1 MFGKF
6 MNNYYYGKSGK
17 GDYQKDDLPRTRWQ
31 LFWEML
37 RVRFAGLFRLNIVS
51 VIAWLPAMYVLIQLM
66 SNLFNIAGV
75 AQTVE
80 MDPSAATPEQLELVQ
95 NLRPLYNS
103 VIMRSLLLLV
113 PAIAITGPFQAGM
126 AYVTR
131 NWARDEHAF
140 VWSDFKDALI
150 GNWKQSLVISFI
162 TGLVP
167 LIVYV
172 GYQFYV
178 NNATDTSY
186 SIDSSAS
193 SIGELYDAAIGRH
206 WSTSDYFFKG
216 EVDELRVSLV
226 ARERSWLTTGYN
238 NMYSTS
244 TFYSIG
250 SESIASGYNSPGYL
264 YSSIFDLGSTDK
276 ELRSMSVEQ
285 NVPSG
290 CNLTVTV
297 EGSDGADFS
306 TVASED
312 FSDDSATYYTSSTPA
327 ALNGKRYIRY
337 KATLTACNSNADTPA
352 LYSVKFNYR

>member
-150 GNWKQSLVISFI
+150 ANWKQSLVISFI

-172 GYQFYV
+172 GYQFYGDMGQQNLLFV
-178 NNATDTSY
+178 VPQMLTAMLGLVWTLALVYFYPMMVTYKLNLRTLLRNALLL
-186 SIDSSAS
+186 
-193 SIGELYDAAIGRH
+193 SIGRLPQTAGVRLVMLVPTLLALAVSWFIPAYTIYALMVLAGYYLLIGNALARFVYA
-206 WSTSDYFFKG
+206 SLSNAVFDKFINTRLEGVQINRGLAKEEDI
-216 EVDELRVSLV
+216 DE
-226 ARERSWLTTGYN
+226 
-238 NMYSTS
+238 
-244 TFYSIG
+244 
-250 SESIASGYNSPGYL
+250 
-264 YSSIFDLGSTDK
+264 
-276 ELRSMSVEQ
+276 
-285 NVPSG
+285 
-290 CNLTVTV
+290 
-297 EGSDGADFS
+297 GADDD
-306 TVASED
+306 ED
-312 FSDDSATYYTSSTPA
+312 TEA
-327 ALNGKRYIRY
+327 
-337 KATLTACNSNADTPA
+337 
-352 LYSVKFNYR
+352 

>member
-80 MDPSAATPEQLELVQ
+80 MDPSAATPEQLDLVQ

-150 GNWKQSLVISFI
+150 ANWKQSLVISFI

-172 GYQFYV
+172 GYQFYGDMGQQNMLFV
-178 NNATDTSY
+178 VPQMLTAMLGLVWTLALVYFYPMMVTYKLNLRTLLRNAFLL
-186 SIDSSAS
+186 
-193 SIGELYDAAIGRH
+193 SIGRLPQTAGARLVMLVPTLLALAVSWFIPAYTIYALMVLAGYYLLIGNALARFVYA
-206 WSTSDYFFKG
+206 SLSNAVFDKFINTRLEGVQINRGLAKEEDI
-216 EVDELRVSLV
+216 DE
-226 ARERSWLTTGYN
+226 
-238 NMYSTS
+238 
-244 TFYSIG
+244 
-250 SESIASGYNSPGYL
+250 
-264 YSSIFDLGSTDK
+264 
-276 ELRSMSVEQ
+276 
-285 NVPSG
+285 
-290 CNLTVTV
+290 
-297 EGSDGADFS
+297 GADDD
-306 TVASED
+306 ED
-312 FSDDSATYYTSSTPA
+312 TEA
-327 ALNGKRYIRY
+327 
-337 KATLTACNSNADTPA
+337 
-352 LYSVKFNYR
+352 

>member
-1 MFGKF
+1 

-80 MDPSAATPEQLELVQ
+80 MDPSVATPEQLELVQ

-172 GYQFYV
+172 GYQFYGDMGQQNMLFV
-178 NNATDTSY
+178 VPQMLTAMLGLVWTLALVYFYPMMVTYKLNLRTLLRNAFLL
-186 SIDSSAS
+186 
-193 SIGELYDAAIGRH
+193 SIGRLPQTAGARLVMLVPALLALAVSWFIPAYTIYALMVLAGYYLLIGNALARFVYA
-206 WSTSDYFFKG
+206 SLSNAVFDKFINTRLEGVQINRGLAKEEDI
-216 EVDELRVSLV
+216 DE
-226 ARERSWLTTGYN
+226 
-238 NMYSTS
+238 
-244 TFYSIG
+244 
-250 SESIASGYNSPGYL
+250 
-264 YSSIFDLGSTDK
+264 
-276 ELRSMSVEQ
+276 
-285 NVPSG
+285 
-290 CNLTVTV
+290 
-297 EGSDGADFS
+297 GADDD
-306 TVASED
+306 ED
-312 FSDDSATYYTSSTPA
+312 TEA
-327 ALNGKRYIRY
+327 
-337 KATLTACNSNADTPA
+337 
-352 LYSVKFNYR
+352 

>member
-150 GNWKQSLVISFI
+150 ANWKQSLVISFI

-172 GYQFYV
+172 GYQFYGDMGQQNLLFV
-178 NNATDTSY
+178 VPQMLTAMLGLVWTLALVYFYPMMVTYKLNLRTLLRNALLL
-186 SIDSSAS
+186 
-193 SIGELYDAAIGRH
+193 SIGRLPQTAGARLVMLVPTLLALAVSWFMPAYTIYALMVLAGYYLLIGNALARFV
-206 WSTSDYFFKG
+206 YA
-216 EVDELRVSLV
+216 SL
-226 ARERSWLTTGYN
+226 
-238 NMYSTS
+238 
-244 TFYSIG
+244 
-250 SESIASGYNSPGYL
+250 
-264 YSSIFDLGSTDK
+264 
-276 ELRSMSVEQ
+276 
-285 NVPSG
+285 
-290 CNLTVTV
+290 
-297 EGSDGADFS
+297 
-306 TVASED
+306 
-312 FSDDSATYYTSSTPA
+312 
-327 ALNGKRYIRY
+327 
-337 KATLTACNSNADTPA
+337 SNAVFD
-352 LYSVKFNYR
+352 KFINTRLEGVQINRGLAKEEDIDDGMDDDEDSEA

>member
-6 MNNYYYGKSGK
+6 MNSYYYGKSGK

-150 GNWKQSLVISFI
+150 ANWKQSLVISFI

-172 GYQFYV
+172 GYQFYGDMGQQNLLFV
-178 NNATDTSY
+178 VPQMLTAMLGLVWTLALVYFYPMMVTYKLNLRTLLRNAFLL
-186 SIDSSAS
+186 
-193 SIGELYDAAIGRH
+193 SIGRLPQTAGARLAMLVPTLLALAVSWFMPAYTIYALMVLAGYYLLIGNALARFV
-206 WSTSDYFFKG
+206 YA
-216 EVDELRVSLV
+216 SL
-226 ARERSWLTTGYN
+226 
-238 NMYSTS
+238 
-244 TFYSIG
+244 
-250 SESIASGYNSPGYL
+250 
-264 YSSIFDLGSTDK
+264 
-276 ELRSMSVEQ
+276 
-285 NVPSG
+285 
-290 CNLTVTV
+290 
-297 EGSDGADFS
+297 
-306 TVASED
+306 
-312 FSDDSATYYTSSTPA
+312 
-327 ALNGKRYIRY
+327 
-337 KATLTACNSNADTPA
+337 SNAVFD
-352 LYSVKFNYR
+352 KFINTRLEGVQINRGLAKEEDIDDGMDDDEDSEA

>member
-1 MFGKF
+1 LNISYLDGGSAVFGKF

-80 MDPSAATPEQLELVQ
+80 MDPSVATPEQLELVQ

-150 GNWKQSLVISFI
+150 ANWKQSLVISFI

-172 GYQFYV
+172 GYQFYGDMGQQNLLFV
-178 NNATDTSY
+178 VPQMLTAMLGLVWTLALVYFYPMMVTYKLNLRTLLRNAFLL
-186 SIDSSAS
+186 
-193 SIGELYDAAIGRH
+193 SIGRLPQTAGARLVMLVPALLALAVSWFIPAYTIYALMVLAGYYLLIGNALARFV
-206 WSTSDYFFKG
+206 YA
-216 EVDELRVSLV
+216 SL
-226 ARERSWLTTGYN
+226 
-238 NMYSTS
+238 
-244 TFYSIG
+244 
-250 SESIASGYNSPGYL
+250 
-264 YSSIFDLGSTDK
+264 
-276 ELRSMSVEQ
+276 
-285 NVPSG
+285 
-290 CNLTVTV
+290 
-297 EGSDGADFS
+297 
-306 TVASED
+306 
-312 FSDDSATYYTSSTPA
+312 
-327 ALNGKRYIRY
+327 
-337 KATLTACNSNADTPA
+337 SNAVFDKFINTRLEGVQINRGLAKEEDIDEDADDDEDTEA
-352 LYSVKFNYR
+352 

>member
-37 RVRFAGLFRLNIVS
+37 CVRFAGLFRLNIVS

-172 GYQFYV
+172 GYQFYGDMGQQNLLFV
-178 NNATDTSY
+178 VPQMLTAMLGLVWTLALVYFYPMMVTYKLNLRTLLRNAFLL
-186 SIDSSAS
+186 
-193 SIGELYDAAIGRH
+193 SIGRLPQTAGARLVMLVPALLALAVSWFIPAYTIYALMVLAGYYLLIGNALARFVYA
-206 WSTSDYFFKG
+206 SLSNAVFDKFINTRLEGVQINRGLAKEEDI
-216 EVDELRVSLV
+216 DE
-226 ARERSWLTTGYN
+226 
-238 NMYSTS
+238 
-244 TFYSIG
+244 
-250 SESIASGYNSPGYL
+250 
-264 YSSIFDLGSTDK
+264 
-276 ELRSMSVEQ
+276 
-285 NVPSG
+285 
-290 CNLTVTV
+290 
-297 EGSDGADFS
+297 GADDD
-306 TVASED
+306 ED
-312 FSDDSATYYTSSTPA
+312 TEA
-327 ALNGKRYIRY
+327 
-337 KATLTACNSNADTPA
+337 
-352 LYSVKFNYR
+352 

>member
-150 GNWKQSLVISFI
+150 ANWKQSLVISFI

-172 GYQFYV
+172 GYQFYGDMGQQNMLFV
-178 NNATDTSY
+178 VPQMLTAMLGLVWTLALVYFYPMMVTYKLNLRTLLRNAFLL
-186 SIDSSAS
+186 
-193 SIGELYDAAIGRH
+193 SIGRLPQTAGARLVMLVPTLLALAVSWFIPAYTIYALMVLAGYYLLIGNALARFVYA
-206 WSTSDYFFKG
+206 SLSNAVFDKFINTRLEGVQINRGLAKEEDI
-216 EVDELRVSLV
+216 DE
-226 ARERSWLTTGYN
+226 
-238 NMYSTS
+238 
-244 TFYSIG
+244 
-250 SESIASGYNSPGYL
+250 
-264 YSSIFDLGSTDK
+264 
-276 ELRSMSVEQ
+276 
-285 NVPSG
+285 
-290 CNLTVTV
+290 
-297 EGSDGADFS
+297 GADDD
-306 TVASED
+306 ED
-312 FSDDSATYYTSSTPA
+312 TEA
-327 ALNGKRYIRY
+327 
-337 KATLTACNSNADTPA
+337 
-352 LYSVKFNYR
+352 

>member
-75 AQTVE
+75 AQTME

-95 NLRPLYNS
+95 NLSPLYNS

-150 GNWKQSLVISFI
+150 ANWKQSLVISFI

-172 GYQFYV
+172 GYQFYGDMGQQNLLFV
-178 NNATDTSY
+178 VPQMLTAMLGLVWTLALVYFYPMMVTYKLNLRTLLRNALLL
-186 SIDSSAS
+186 
-193 SIGELYDAAIGRH
+193 SIGRLPQTAGARLVMLVPTLLALAVSWFMPAYTIYALMVLAGYYLLIGNALARFV
-206 WSTSDYFFKG
+206 YA
-216 EVDELRVSLV
+216 SL
-226 ARERSWLTTGYN
+226 
-238 NMYSTS
+238 
-244 TFYSIG
+244 
-250 SESIASGYNSPGYL
+250 
-264 YSSIFDLGSTDK
+264 
-276 ELRSMSVEQ
+276 
-285 NVPSG
+285 
-290 CNLTVTV
+290 
-297 EGSDGADFS
+297 
-306 TVASED
+306 
-312 FSDDSATYYTSSTPA
+312 
-327 ALNGKRYIRY
+327 
-337 KATLTACNSNADTPA
+337 SNAVFD
-352 LYSVKFNYR
+352 KFINTRIEGVQINRGLAKEEDIDDGMDDEEDSEA

>member
-150 GNWKQSLVISFI
+150 GNWKQSLVISLI

-172 GYQFYV
+172 GYQFYGDMGQQNMLFV
-178 NNATDTSY
+178 VPQMLTAMLGLVWTLALVYFYPMMVTYKLNLRTLLRNAFLL
-186 SIDSSAS
+186 
-193 SIGELYDAAIGRH
+193 SIGRLPQTAGARLVMLVPTLLALAVSWFIPPYTIYALMVLAGYYLLIGNALARFVYA
-206 WSTSDYFFKG
+206 SLSNAVFDKFINTRLEGVQINRGLAKEEDI
-216 EVDELRVSLV
+216 DE
-226 ARERSWLTTGYN
+226 
-238 NMYSTS
+238 
-244 TFYSIG
+244 
-250 SESIASGYNSPGYL
+250 
-264 YSSIFDLGSTDK
+264 
-276 ELRSMSVEQ
+276 
-285 NVPSG
+285 
-290 CNLTVTV
+290 
-297 EGSDGADFS
+297 GADDD
-306 TVASED
+306 ED
-312 FSDDSATYYTSSTPA
+312 TEA
-327 ALNGKRYIRY
+327 
-337 KATLTACNSNADTPA
+337 
-352 LYSVKFNYR
+352 

>member
-6 MNNYYYGKSGK
+6 MNNYYYGKSGN

-150 GNWKQSLVISFI
+150 ANWKQSLVISFI

-172 GYQFYV
+172 GYQFYGDMGQQNLLFV
-178 NNATDTSY
+178 VPQMLTAMLGLVWTLALVYFYPMMVTYKLNLRTLLRNAFLL
-186 SIDSSAS
+186 
-193 SIGELYDAAIGRH
+193 SIGRLPQTAGARLVMLVPTLLALAVSWFMPAYTIYALMVLAGYYLLIGNALARFVYA
-206 WSTSDYFFKG
+206 SLSNAVFDKFINTRLEGVQINRGLAKEEDI
-216 EVDELRVSLV
+216 DE
-226 ARERSWLTTGYN
+226 
-238 NMYSTS
+238 
-244 TFYSIG
+244 
-250 SESIASGYNSPGYL
+250 
-264 YSSIFDLGSTDK
+264 
-276 ELRSMSVEQ
+276 
-285 NVPSG
+285 
-290 CNLTVTV
+290 
-297 EGSDGADFS
+297 GADDD
-306 TVASED
+306 ED
-312 FSDDSATYYTSSTPA
+312 TEA
-327 ALNGKRYIRY
+327 
-337 KATLTACNSNADTPA
+337 
-352 LYSVKFNYR
+352 

>member
-172 GYQFYV
+172 GYQFYGDMGQQNMLFV
-178 NNATDTSY
+178 VPQMLTAMLGLVWTLALVYFYPMMVTYKLNLRTLLRNAFLL
-186 SIDSSAS
+186 
-193 SIGELYDAAIGRH
+193 SIGRLPQTAGVRLVMLVPALLALAVSWFIPAYTIYALMVLAGYYLLIGNALARFVYA
-206 WSTSDYFFKG
+206 SLSNAVFDKFINTRLEGVQINRGLAKEEDI
-216 EVDELRVSLV
+216 DE
-226 ARERSWLTTGYN
+226 
-238 NMYSTS
+238 
-244 TFYSIG
+244 
-250 SESIASGYNSPGYL
+250 
-264 YSSIFDLGSTDK
+264 
-276 ELRSMSVEQ
+276 
-285 NVPSG
+285 
-290 CNLTVTV
+290 
-297 EGSDGADFS
+297 GADDD
-306 TVASED
+306 ED
-312 FSDDSATYYTSSTPA
+312 TEA
-327 ALNGKRYIRY
+327 
-337 KATLTACNSNADTPA
+337 
-352 LYSVKFNYR
+352 

>member
-80 MDPSAATPEQLELVQ
+80 MDPSAATPEQLDLVQ

-150 GNWKQSLVISFI
+150 ANWKQSLVISFI

-172 GYQFYV
+172 GYQFYGDMGQQNMLFV
-178 NNATDTSY
+178 VPQMLTAMLGLVWTLALVYFYPMMVTYKLNLRTLLRNAFLL
-186 SIDSSAS
+186 
-193 SIGELYDAAIGRH
+193 SIGRLPQTAGARLVMLVPTLLALAVSWFIPAYTIYALMVLAGYYLLIGNALARFV
-206 WSTSDYFFKG
+206 YA
-216 EVDELRVSLV
+216 SL
-226 ARERSWLTTGYN
+226 
-238 NMYSTS
+238 
-244 TFYSIG
+244 
-250 SESIASGYNSPGYL
+250 
-264 YSSIFDLGSTDK
+264 
-276 ELRSMSVEQ
+276 
-285 NVPSG
+285 
-290 CNLTVTV
+290 
-297 EGSDGADFS
+297 
-306 TVASED
+306 
-312 FSDDSATYYTSSTPA
+312 
-327 ALNGKRYIRY
+327 
-337 KATLTACNSNADTPA
+337 SNAVFDKFINTRLEGVQINRGLAKEEDIDEDADDDEDTEA
-352 LYSVKFNYR
+352 

>member
-150 GNWKQSLVISFI
+150 ANWKQSLVISFI

-172 GYQFYV
+172 GYQFYGDMGQQNLLFV
-178 NNATDTSY
+178 VPQMLTAMLGLVWTLALVYFYPMMVTYKLNLRTLLRNAFLL
-186 SIDSSAS
+186 
-193 SIGELYDAAIGRH
+193 SIGRLPQTAGARLVMLVPALLALAVSWFIPAYTIYALMVLAGYYLLIGNALARFVYA
-206 WSTSDYFFKG
+206 SLSNAVFDKFINTRLEGVQINRGLAKEEDI
-216 EVDELRVSLV
+216 DE
-226 ARERSWLTTGYN
+226 
-238 NMYSTS
+238 
-244 TFYSIG
+244 
-250 SESIASGYNSPGYL
+250 
-264 YSSIFDLGSTDK
+264 
-276 ELRSMSVEQ
+276 
-285 NVPSG
+285 
-290 CNLTVTV
+290 
-297 EGSDGADFS
+297 GADDD
-306 TVASED
+306 ED
-312 FSDDSATYYTSSTPA
+312 TEA
-327 ALNGKRYIRY
+327 
-337 KATLTACNSNADTPA
+337 
-352 LYSVKFNYR
+352 

>member
-150 GNWKQSLVISFI
+150 ANWKQSLVISFI

-172 GYQFYV
+172 GYQFYGDMGQQNMLFV
-178 NNATDTSY
+178 VPQMLTAMLGLVWTLALVYFYPMMVTYKLNLRTLLRNALLL
-186 SIDSSAS
+186 
-193 SIGELYDAAIGRH
+193 SIGRLPQTAGARLAMLVPTLLALAVSWFMPAYTIYALMVLAGYYLLIGNALARFV
-206 WSTSDYFFKG
+206 YA
-216 EVDELRVSLV
+216 SL
-226 ARERSWLTTGYN
+226 
-238 NMYSTS
+238 
-244 TFYSIG
+244 
-250 SESIASGYNSPGYL
+250 
-264 YSSIFDLGSTDK
+264 
-276 ELRSMSVEQ
+276 
-285 NVPSG
+285 
-290 CNLTVTV
+290 
-297 EGSDGADFS
+297 
-306 TVASED
+306 
-312 FSDDSATYYTSSTPA
+312 
-327 ALNGKRYIRY
+327 
-337 KATLTACNSNADTPA
+337 SNAVFDKFINTRLEGVQINRGLAKEEDIDEDADDDEDTEA
-352 LYSVKFNYR
+352 

>member
-51 VIAWLPAMYVLIQLM
+51 MIAWLPAMYVLMQLM

-103 VIMRSLLLLV
+103 VIMRSLLFLV

-150 GNWKQSLVISFI
+150 GNWKQSLVIAFI

-172 GYQFYV
+172 GYQFYGDMGQQNMLFV
-178 NNATDTSY
+178 VPQMLTAMLGLVWSLALVYFYPMMVTYKLNLRTLLRNALLL
-186 SIDSSAS
+186 
-193 SIGELYDAAIGRH
+193 SIGRLPQTAGARLVMLVPALLALAVSWFIPAYTIYALMVLAGYYLLIGNALARFV
-206 WSTSDYFFKG
+206 YA
-216 EVDELRVSLV
+216 SLANAV
-226 ARERSWLTTGYN
+226 
-238 NMYSTS
+238 
-244 TFYSIG
+244 
-250 SESIASGYNSPGYL
+250 
-264 YSSIFDLGSTDK
+264 FDKFINTRLEG
-276 ELRSMSVEQ
+276 VEINRGLAKQ
-285 NVPSG
+285 
-290 CNLTVTV
+290 
-297 EGSDGADFS
+297 EDIDDGAD
-306 TVASED
+306 ED
-312 FSDDSATYYTSSTPA
+312 EDDQA
-327 ALNGKRYIRY
+327 
-337 KATLTACNSNADTPA
+337 
-352 LYSVKFNYR
+352 

>member
-80 MDPSAATPEQLELVQ
+80 MDPSVATPEQLELVQ

-172 GYQFYV
+172 GYQFYGDMGQQNMLFV
-178 NNATDTSY
+178 VPQMLTAMLGLVWTLALVYFYPMMVTYKLNLRTLLRNAFLL
-186 SIDSSAS
+186 
-193 SIGELYDAAIGRH
+193 SIGRLPQTAGARIVMLVPALLALAVSWFIPAYTIYALMVLAGYYLLIGNALARFVYA
-206 WSTSDYFFKG
+206 SLSNAVFDKFINTRLEGVQINRGLAKEEDI
-216 EVDELRVSLV
+216 DE
-226 ARERSWLTTGYN
+226 
-238 NMYSTS
+238 
-244 TFYSIG
+244 
-250 SESIASGYNSPGYL
+250 
-264 YSSIFDLGSTDK
+264 
-276 ELRSMSVEQ
+276 
-285 NVPSG
+285 
-290 CNLTVTV
+290 
-297 EGSDGADFS
+297 GADDD
-306 TVASED
+306 ED
-312 FSDDSATYYTSSTPA
+312 TEA
-327 ALNGKRYIRY
+327 
-337 KATLTACNSNADTPA
+337 
-352 LYSVKFNYR
+352 

>member
-1 MFGKF
+1 

-172 GYQFYV
+172 GYQFYGDMGQQNMLFV
-178 NNATDTSY
+178 VPQMLTAMLGLVWTLALVYFYPMMVTYKLNLRTLLRNAFLL
-186 SIDSSAS
+186 
-193 SIGELYDAAIGRH
+193 SIGRLPQTAGARLVMLVPTLLALAVSWFIPAYTIYALMVLAGYYLLIGNALARFV
-206 WSTSDYFFKG
+206 YA
-216 EVDELRVSLV
+216 SL
-226 ARERSWLTTGYN
+226 
-238 NMYSTS
+238 
-244 TFYSIG
+244 
-250 SESIASGYNSPGYL
+250 
-264 YSSIFDLGSTDK
+264 
-276 ELRSMSVEQ
+276 
-285 NVPSG
+285 
-290 CNLTVTV
+290 
-297 EGSDGADFS
+297 
-306 TVASED
+306 
-312 FSDDSATYYTSSTPA
+312 
-327 ALNGKRYIRY
+327 
-337 KATLTACNSNADTPA
+337 SNAVFDKFINTRLEGVQINRGLAKEEDIDEDADDDEDTEA
-352 LYSVKFNYR
+352 

>member
-1 MFGKF
+1 

-150 GNWKQSLVISFI
+150 ANWKQSLVISFI

-172 GYQFYV
+172 GYQFYGDMGQQNLLFV
-178 NNATDTSY
+178 VPQMLTAMLGLVWTLALVYFYPMMVTYKLNLRTLLRNAFLL
-186 SIDSSAS
+186 
-193 SIGELYDAAIGRH
+193 SIGRLPQTAGARLVMLVPALLALAVSWFIPAYTIYALMVLAGYYLLIGNALARFVYA
-206 WSTSDYFFKG
+206 SLSNAVFDKFINTRLEGVQINRGLAKEEDI
-216 EVDELRVSLV
+216 DE
-226 ARERSWLTTGYN
+226 
-238 NMYSTS
+238 
-244 TFYSIG
+244 
-250 SESIASGYNSPGYL
+250 
-264 YSSIFDLGSTDK
+264 
-276 ELRSMSVEQ
+276 
-285 NVPSG
+285 
-290 CNLTVTV
+290 
-297 EGSDGADFS
+297 GADDD
-306 TVASED
+306 ED
-312 FSDDSATYYTSSTPA
+312 TEA
-327 ALNGKRYIRY
+327 
-337 KATLTACNSNADTPA
+337 
-352 LYSVKFNYR
+352 

>member
-75 AQTVE
+75 AQTME

-150 GNWKQSLVISFI
+150 ANWKQSLVISFI

-172 GYQFYV
+172 GYQFYGDMGQQNMLFV
-178 NNATDTSY
+178 VPQMLTAMLGLVWTLALVYFYPMMVTYKLNLRTLLRNAFLL
-186 SIDSSAS
+186 
-193 SIGELYDAAIGRH
+193 SIGRLPQTAGARLVMLVPTLLALAVSWFIPAYTIYALMVLAGYYLLIGNALARFV
-206 WSTSDYFFKG
+206 YA
-216 EVDELRVSLV
+216 SL
-226 ARERSWLTTGYN
+226 
-238 NMYSTS
+238 
-244 TFYSIG
+244 
-250 SESIASGYNSPGYL
+250 
-264 YSSIFDLGSTDK
+264 
-276 ELRSMSVEQ
+276 
-285 NVPSG
+285 
-290 CNLTVTV
+290 
-297 EGSDGADFS
+297 
-306 TVASED
+306 
-312 FSDDSATYYTSSTPA
+312 
-327 ALNGKRYIRY
+327 
-337 KATLTACNSNADTPA
+337 SNAVFDKFINTRLEGVQINRGLAKEEDIDEDADDDEDTEA
-352 LYSVKFNYR
+352 

>member
-172 GYQFYV
+172 GYQFYGDMGQQNMLFV
-178 NNATDTSY
+178 VPQMLTAMLGLVWTLALVYFYPMMVTYKLNLRTLLRNAFLL
-186 SIDSSAS
+186 
-193 SIGELYDAAIGRH
+193 SIGRLPQTAGARLAMLVPTLLALAVSWFMPAYTIYALMVLAGYYLLIGNALARFVYA
-206 WSTSDYFFKG
+206 SLSNAVFDKFINTRLEGVQINRGLAKEEDI
-216 EVDELRVSLV
+216 DE
-226 ARERSWLTTGYN
+226 
-238 NMYSTS
+238 
-244 TFYSIG
+244 
-250 SESIASGYNSPGYL
+250 
-264 YSSIFDLGSTDK
+264 
-276 ELRSMSVEQ
+276 
-285 NVPSG
+285 
-290 CNLTVTV
+290 
-297 EGSDGADFS
+297 GADDD
-306 TVASED
+306 ED
-312 FSDDSATYYTSSTPA
+312 TEA
-327 ALNGKRYIRY
+327 
-337 KATLTACNSNADTPA
+337 
-352 LYSVKFNYR
+352 

>member
-6 MNNYYYGKSGK
+6 MNNYYYGKSGN

-172 GYQFYV
+172 GYQFYGDMGQQNMLFV
-178 NNATDTSY
+178 VPQMLTAMLGLVWTLALVYFYPMMVTYKLNLRTLLRNAFLL
-186 SIDSSAS
+186 
-193 SIGELYDAAIGRH
+193 SIGRLPQTAGARLVMLVPTLLALAVSWFIPAYTIYALMVLAGYYLLIGNALARFVYA
-206 WSTSDYFFKG
+206 SLSNAVFDKFINTRLEGVQINRGLAKEEDI
-216 EVDELRVSLV
+216 DE
-226 ARERSWLTTGYN
+226 
-238 NMYSTS
+238 
-244 TFYSIG
+244 
-250 SESIASGYNSPGYL
+250 
-264 YSSIFDLGSTDK
+264 
-276 ELRSMSVEQ
+276 
-285 NVPSG
+285 
-290 CNLTVTV
+290 
-297 EGSDGADFS
+297 GADDD
-306 TVASED
+306 ED
-312 FSDDSATYYTSSTPA
+312 TEA
-327 ALNGKRYIRY
+327 
-337 KATLTACNSNADTPA
+337 
-352 LYSVKFNYR
+352 

>member
-172 GYQFYV
+172 GYQFYGDMGQQNMLFV
-178 NNATDTSY
+178 VPQMLTAMLGLVWALALVYFYPMMVTYKLNLRTLLRNAFLL
-186 SIDSSAS
+186 
-193 SIGELYDAAIGRH
+193 SIGRLPQTAGARLVMLVPTLLALAVSWFIPAYTIYALMVLAGYYLLIGNALARFVYA
-206 WSTSDYFFKG
+206 SLSNAVFDKFINTRLEGVQINRGLAKEEDI
-216 EVDELRVSLV
+216 DE
-226 ARERSWLTTGYN
+226 
-238 NMYSTS
+238 
-244 TFYSIG
+244 
-250 SESIASGYNSPGYL
+250 
-264 YSSIFDLGSTDK
+264 
-276 ELRSMSVEQ
+276 
-285 NVPSG
+285 
-290 CNLTVTV
+290 
-297 EGSDGADFS
+297 GADDD
-306 TVASED
+306 ED
-312 FSDDSATYYTSSTPA
+312 TEA
-327 ALNGKRYIRY
+327 
-337 KATLTACNSNADTPA
+337 
-352 LYSVKFNYR
+352 

>member
-1 MFGKF
+1 

-150 GNWKQSLVISFI
+150 ANWKQSLVISFI

-172 GYQFYV
+172 GYQFYGDMGQQNLLFV
-178 NNATDTSY
+178 VPQMLTAMLGLVWTLALVYFYPMMVTYKLNLRTLLRNAFLL
-186 SIDSSAS
+186 
-193 SIGELYDAAIGRH
+193 SIGRLPQTAGARLVMLVPTLLALAVSWFIPAYTIYALMVLAGYYLLIGNALARFVYA
-206 WSTSDYFFKG
+206 SLSNAVFDKFINTRLEGVQINRGLAKEEDI
-216 EVDELRVSLV
+216 DE
-226 ARERSWLTTGYN
+226 
-238 NMYSTS
+238 
-244 TFYSIG
+244 
-250 SESIASGYNSPGYL
+250 
-264 YSSIFDLGSTDK
+264 
-276 ELRSMSVEQ
+276 
-285 NVPSG
+285 
-290 CNLTVTV
+290 
-297 EGSDGADFS
+297 GADDD
-306 TVASED
+306 ED
-312 FSDDSATYYTSSTPA
+312 TEA
-327 ALNGKRYIRY
+327 
-337 KATLTACNSNADTPA
+337 
-352 LYSVKFNYR
+352 

>member
-172 GYQFYV
+172 GYQFYGDMGQQNMLFV
-178 NNATDTSY
+178 VPQMLTAMLGLVWTLALVYFYPMMVTYKLNLRTLLRNAFLLSVGRLPQTAGARLVMLVPTLLALAVSWFIPAYTIYALMVLAGYYLLIGNALARFVYASLSNAVFDKFINTRLEGVQINRGLAKEED
-186 SIDSSAS
+186 ID
-193 SIGELYDAAIGRH
+193 E
-206 WSTSDYFFKG
+206 
-216 EVDELRVSLV
+216 
-226 ARERSWLTTGYN
+226 
-238 NMYSTS
+238 
-244 TFYSIG
+244 
-250 SESIASGYNSPGYL
+250 
-264 YSSIFDLGSTDK
+264 
-276 ELRSMSVEQ
+276 
-285 NVPSG
+285 
-290 CNLTVTV
+290 
-297 EGSDGADFS
+297 GADDD
-306 TVASED
+306 ED
-312 FSDDSATYYTSSTPA
+312 TEA
-327 ALNGKRYIRY
+327 
-337 KATLTACNSNADTPA
+337 
-352 LYSVKFNYR
+352 

>member
-1 MFGKF
+1 

-172 GYQFYV
+172 GYQFYGDMGQQNMLFV
-178 NNATDTSY
+178 VPQMLTAMLGLVWTLALVYFYPMMVTYKLNLRTLLRNAFLL
-186 SIDSSAS
+186 
-193 SIGELYDAAIGRH
+193 SIGRLPQTAGARLVMLVPTLLALAVSWFIPAYTIYALMVLAGYYLLIGNALARFVYA
-206 WSTSDYFFKG
+206 SLSNAVFDKFINTRLEGVQINRGLAKEEDI
-216 EVDELRVSLV
+216 DE
-226 ARERSWLTTGYN
+226 
-238 NMYSTS
+238 
-244 TFYSIG
+244 
-250 SESIASGYNSPGYL
+250 
-264 YSSIFDLGSTDK
+264 
-276 ELRSMSVEQ
+276 
-285 NVPSG
+285 
-290 CNLTVTV
+290 
-297 EGSDGADFS
+297 GADDD
-306 TVASED
+306 ED
-312 FSDDSATYYTSSTPA
+312 TEA
-327 ALNGKRYIRY
+327 
-337 KATLTACNSNADTPA
+337 
-352 LYSVKFNYR
+352 

>member
-6 MNNYYYGKSGK
+6 MNNYYYGKSGN

-95 NLRPLYNS
+95 NLIPLYNS
-103 VIMRSLLLLV
+103 VIMRSLLFLV

-150 GNWKQSLVISFI
+150 ANWKQSLVISFI

-172 GYQFYV
+172 GYQFYGDMGQQNMLFV
-178 NNATDTSY
+178 VPQMLTAVLGLVWTLALVYFYPMMVTYKLNLRTLLRNALLL
-186 SIDSSAS
+186 
-193 SIGELYDAAIGRH
+193 SIGRLPQTAGVRLVMLVPALLALAVSWFMPAYTIYALMVLAGYYLLIGNALARFVYA
-206 WSTSDYFFKG
+206 SLSNAVFDKFINTRLEGVQINRGLAKEEDI
-216 EVDELRVSLV
+216 DE
-226 ARERSWLTTGYN
+226 
-238 NMYSTS
+238 
-244 TFYSIG
+244 
-250 SESIASGYNSPGYL
+250 
-264 YSSIFDLGSTDK
+264 
-276 ELRSMSVEQ
+276 
-285 NVPSG
+285 
-290 CNLTVTV
+290 
-297 EGSDGADFS
+297 GADDD
-306 TVASED
+306 ED
-312 FSDDSATYYTSSTPA
+312 TEA
-327 ALNGKRYIRY
+327 
-337 KATLTACNSNADTPA
+337 
-352 LYSVKFNYR
+352 

>member
-6 MNNYYYGKSGK
+6 MNNYYYGKSGN

-103 VIMRSLLLLV
+103 VIMRSLLFLV

-150 GNWKQSLVISFI
+150 ANWKQSLVISFI

-172 GYQFYV
+172 GYQFYGDMGQQNLLFV
-178 NNATDTSY
+178 VPQMLTAMLGLVWTLALVYFYPMMVTYKLNLRTLLRNAFLL
-186 SIDSSAS
+186 
-193 SIGELYDAAIGRH
+193 SIGRLPQTAGARLVMLVPALLALAVSWFIPAYTIYALMVLAGYYLLIGNALARFV
-206 WSTSDYFFKG
+206 YA
-216 EVDELRVSLV
+216 SL
-226 ARERSWLTTGYN
+226 
-238 NMYSTS
+238 
-244 TFYSIG
+244 
-250 SESIASGYNSPGYL
+250 
-264 YSSIFDLGSTDK
+264 
-276 ELRSMSVEQ
+276 
-285 NVPSG
+285 
-290 CNLTVTV
+290 
-297 EGSDGADFS
+297 
-306 TVASED
+306 
-312 FSDDSATYYTSSTPA
+312 
-327 ALNGKRYIRY
+327 
-337 KATLTACNSNADTPA
+337 SNAVFD
-352 LYSVKFNYR
+352 KFINTRLEGVQINRGLAKEEDIDDGMDDDEDSEA

>member
-1 MFGKF
+1 

-150 GNWKQSLVISFI
+150 ANWKQSLVISFI

-172 GYQFYV
+172 GYQFYGDMGQQNLLFV
-178 NNATDTSY
+178 VPQMLTAMLGLVWTLALVYFYPMMVTYKLNLRTLLRNALLL
-186 SIDSSAS
+186 
-193 SIGELYDAAIGRH
+193 SIGRLPQTAGARLVMLVPTLLALAVSWFMPAYTIYALMVLAGYYLLIGNALARFV
-206 WSTSDYFFKG
+206 YA
-216 EVDELRVSLV
+216 SL
-226 ARERSWLTTGYN
+226 
-238 NMYSTS
+238 
-244 TFYSIG
+244 
-250 SESIASGYNSPGYL
+250 
-264 YSSIFDLGSTDK
+264 
-276 ELRSMSVEQ
+276 
-285 NVPSG
+285 
-290 CNLTVTV
+290 
-297 EGSDGADFS
+297 
-306 TVASED
+306 
-312 FSDDSATYYTSSTPA
+312 
-327 ALNGKRYIRY
+327 
-337 KATLTACNSNADTPA
+337 SNAVFD
-352 LYSVKFNYR
+352 KFINTRIEGVQINRGLAKEEDIDDGMDDEEDSEA

>member
-150 GNWKQSLVISFI
+150 ANWKQSLVISFI

-172 GYQFYV
+172 GYQFYGDMGQQNMLFV
-178 NNATDTSY
+178 VPQMLTAMLGLVWTLALVYFYPMMVTYKLNLRTLLRNAFLL
-186 SIDSSAS
+186 
-193 SIGELYDAAIGRH
+193 SIGRLPQTAGARLVMLVPALLALAVSWFMPAYTIYALMVLAGYYLLIGNALARFV
-206 WSTSDYFFKG
+206 YA
-216 EVDELRVSLV
+216 SL
-226 ARERSWLTTGYN
+226 
-238 NMYSTS
+238 
-244 TFYSIG
+244 
-250 SESIASGYNSPGYL
+250 
-264 YSSIFDLGSTDK
+264 
-276 ELRSMSVEQ
+276 
-285 NVPSG
+285 
-290 CNLTVTV
+290 
-297 EGSDGADFS
+297 
-306 TVASED
+306 
-312 FSDDSATYYTSSTPA
+312 
-327 ALNGKRYIRY
+327 
-337 KATLTACNSNADTPA
+337 SNAVFDKFINTRLEGVQINRGLAKEEDIDEDADDDEDTEA
-352 LYSVKFNYR
+352 

>member
-172 GYQFYV
+172 GYQFYGDMGQQNMLFV
-178 NNATDTSY
+178 VPQMLTAMLGLVWTLALVYFYPMMVTYKLNLRTLLRNAFLL
-186 SIDSSAS
+186 
-193 SIGELYDAAIGRH
+193 SIGRLPQTAGARLAMLVPTLLALAVSWFMPAYTIYALMVLAGYYLLIGNALARFV
-206 WSTSDYFFKG
+206 YA
-216 EVDELRVSLV
+216 SL
-226 ARERSWLTTGYN
+226 
-238 NMYSTS
+238 
-244 TFYSIG
+244 
-250 SESIASGYNSPGYL
+250 
-264 YSSIFDLGSTDK
+264 
-276 ELRSMSVEQ
+276 
-285 NVPSG
+285 
-290 CNLTVTV
+290 
-297 EGSDGADFS
+297 
-306 TVASED
+306 
-312 FSDDSATYYTSSTPA
+312 
-327 ALNGKRYIRY
+327 
-337 KATLTACNSNADTPA
+337 SNAVFDKFINTRLEGVQINRGLAKEEDIDEDADDDEDTEA
-352 LYSVKFNYR
+352 

>member
-150 GNWKQSLVISFI
+150 ANWKQSLVISFI

-172 GYQFYV
+172 GYQFYGDLGQQNMLFV
-178 NNATDTSY
+178 VPQMLTVMLGLVWTLALVYFYPMMVTYKLNLRTLLRNAFLL
-186 SIDSSAS
+186 
-193 SIGELYDAAIGRH
+193 SIGRLPQTAGARLVMLVPTLLALAVSWFMPAYTIYALMVLAGYYLLIGNALARFVYA
-206 WSTSDYFFKG
+206 SLSNAVFDKFINTRLEGVQINRGLAKEEDI
-216 EVDELRVSLV
+216 DE
-226 ARERSWLTTGYN
+226 
-238 NMYSTS
+238 
-244 TFYSIG
+244 
-250 SESIASGYNSPGYL
+250 
-264 YSSIFDLGSTDK
+264 
-276 ELRSMSVEQ
+276 
-285 NVPSG
+285 
-290 CNLTVTV
+290 
-297 EGSDGADFS
+297 GADDD
-306 TVASED
+306 ED
-312 FSDDSATYYTSSTPA
+312 TEA
-327 ALNGKRYIRY
+327 
-337 KATLTACNSNADTPA
+337 
-352 LYSVKFNYR
+352 

>member
-150 GNWKQSLVISFI
+150 ANWKQSLVISFI

-172 GYQFYV
+172 GYQFYGDMGQQNMLFV
-178 NNATDTSY
+178 VPQMLTAMLGLVWTLALVYFYPMMVTYKLNLRTLLRNAFLL
-186 SIDSSAS
+186 
-193 SIGELYDAAIGRH
+193 SIGRLPQTAGARLVMLVPALLALAVSWFIPAYTIYALMVLAGYYLLIGNALARFV
-206 WSTSDYFFKG
+206 YA
-216 EVDELRVSLV
+216 SL
-226 ARERSWLTTGYN
+226 
-238 NMYSTS
+238 
-244 TFYSIG
+244 
-250 SESIASGYNSPGYL
+250 
-264 YSSIFDLGSTDK
+264 
-276 ELRSMSVEQ
+276 
-285 NVPSG
+285 
-290 CNLTVTV
+290 
-297 EGSDGADFS
+297 
-306 TVASED
+306 
-312 FSDDSATYYTSSTPA
+312 
-327 ALNGKRYIRY
+327 
-337 KATLTACNSNADTPA
+337 SNAVFDKFINTRLEGVQINRGLAKEEDIDEDADDDEDTEA
-352 LYSVKFNYR
+352 